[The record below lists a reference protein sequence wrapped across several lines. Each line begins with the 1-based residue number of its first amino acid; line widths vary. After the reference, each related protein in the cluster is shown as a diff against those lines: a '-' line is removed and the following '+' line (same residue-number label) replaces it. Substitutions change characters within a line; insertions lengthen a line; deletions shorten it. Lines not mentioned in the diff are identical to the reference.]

1 MWLFEKY
8 IINVFENDIYKIS
21 VLLLTTYIYIYIL
34 NIFFFFLSSYILN
47 IKY

>member
-21 VLLLTTYIYIYIL
+21 VLLLTTYIYIYI
-34 NIFFFFLSSYILN
+34 Y
-47 IKY
+47 